1 MHKCQ
6 FVSYSVIDE
15 VIRLLWAWSQI
26 KNKII
31 NMFLFGIEVLK
42 QIGLVTIT
50 INLTNL
56 LAFTVAYV

>member
-1 MHKCQ
+1 
-6 FVSYSVIDE
+6 
-15 VIRLLWAWSQI
+15 
-26 KNKII
+26 
-31 NMFLFGIEVLK
+31 MFLFGIEVLK